1 MTDAALTSV
10 FTAPPDEVLPVGT
23 EHEHARNRRFTGRI
37 RALTATPGIATWIG
51 VGLIA
56 AGAIVVAVGWAKSAG
71 ITEVG
76 RQIPI
81 LISAGFTGL
90 GLLVVGVTIV
100 NLSAKAQESQ
110 RRQEQADE
118 LASILAAL
126 RHRLAGEQ
134 AGGDQ

>member
-1 MTDAALTSV
+1 MTDAAFTSA
-10 FTAPPDEVLPVGT
+10 FAAPPDGDVLTVGT
-23 EHEHARNRRFTGRI
+23 EHTGSGRFTGRL
-37 RALTATPGIATWIG
+37 RALSATPGIATWIG
-51 VGLIA
+51 VALIA
-56 AGAIVVAVGWAKSAG
+56 AGAIVVAVGWARSAG

-110 RRQEQADE
+110 RRRDQADE
-118 LASILAAL
+118 LASVLAAI
-126 RHRLAGEQ
+126 RVRLAG
-134 AGGDQ
+134 APDVGDQ